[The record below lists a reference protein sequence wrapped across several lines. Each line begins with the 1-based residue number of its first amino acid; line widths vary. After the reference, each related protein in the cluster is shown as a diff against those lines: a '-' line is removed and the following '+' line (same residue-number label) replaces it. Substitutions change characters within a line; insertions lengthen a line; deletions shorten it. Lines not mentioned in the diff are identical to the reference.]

1 MDVTLFVLMTIAFI
15 CGSYKGKANLPPPLQ
30 GNLAKS
36 VDNYAIANNPT
47 LSDDKRTYEI
57 RFTGEFKDYEAITFG
72 YFKVRV
78 FTPYNHIFQ
87 VRATICRML
96 ERKGAHQVLDYLIPP
111 SA

>member
-15 CGSYKGKANLPPPLQ
+15 CGSYKGKANLPPPLHS
-30 GNLAKS
+30 NLAKS

-72 YFKVRV
+72 YYKCGFL
-78 FTPYNHIFQ
+78 HLIIIFF
-87 VRATICRML
+87 R
-96 ERKGAHQVLDYLIPP
+96 
-111 SA
+111 